1 MVCAAEYYVYKKRQ
15 TQIDDFLKKQGI
27 NVASKSN
34 KDYSQ
39 MSLEEIMETK
49 ELLEDLIAE
58 KEITTCSSEVC
69 CETVEVE

>member
-1 MVCAAEYYVYKKRQ
+1 MVYAAQYYVYKKRQ

>member
-1 MVCAAEYYVYKKRQ
+1 
-15 TQIDDFLKKQGI
+15 
-27 NVASKSN
+27 
-34 KDYSQ
+34 

-69 CETVEVE
+69 CEIVEVE

>member
-1 MVCAAEYYVYKKRQ
+1 
-15 TQIDDFLKKQGI
+15 
-27 NVASKSN
+27 
-34 KDYSQ
+34 

-58 KEITTCSSEVC
+58 KEIKTCSSEVC

>member
-1 MVCAAEYYVYKKRQ
+1 MLHNIMFIKKRQ